1 MIFTET
7 KLKGCFVID
16 PKIYKDDRGVF
27 FESFKKNEL
36 EKTLG
41 YKIDFVQENQSIS
54 SKGVLRGLH
63 FQKGEAA
70 QAKLVRITKGKV
82 IDVVVDIRKASP
94 TYGEHLKIE
103 LSAKSKRAIFIP
115 KGMAHGFLAL
125 TKKVVL
131 SYKCDNYYAPEEE
144 SGIIYNDSNLNID
157 WGFSNSNLL
166 LSKKDIALPNF
177 SAL

>member
-70 QAKLVRITKGKV
+70 QAKLVRVAKGKAL
-82 IDVVVDIRKASP
+82 DVVVDLRKDST
-94 TYGEHLKIE
+94 TYGQHLKIE
-103 LSAKSKRAIFIP
+103 LSAENKKTIFIP

-125 TKKVVL
+125 TKKVIL
-131 SYKCDNYYAPEEE
+131 TYKCDNYYAPEKE

-157 WGFSNSNLL
+157 WGIKNKNFI
-166 LSKKDIALPNF
+166 LSEKDMALPKF
-177 SAL
+177 STV

>member
-54 SKGVLRGLH
+54 RKGVLRGLH

-103 LSAKSKRAIFIP
+103 LSAENKKTIFIP

-125 TKKVVL
+125 EEVVL
-131 SYKCDNYYAPEEE
+131 VYKCDNYYAPKEE
-144 SGIIYNDSNLNID
+144 SGIIYNDIDLNID
-157 WGFSNSNLL
+157 WGFNNSNLL
-166 LSKKDIALPNF
+166 LSKKDLALPNF
-177 SAL
+177 SEL

>member
-1 MIFTET
+1 MNFIDT
-7 KLKGCFVID
+7 KLKGCFVLELEV
-16 PKIYKDDRGVF
+16 YKDDRGVF

-41 YKIDFVQENQSIS
+41 YKIEFVQENQSIS
-54 SKGVLRGLH
+54 RKGVLRGLH

-70 QAKLVRITKGKV
+70 QAKLVRVAKGKAL
-82 IDVVVDIRKASP
+82 DVVVDLRKDST
-94 TYGEHLKIE
+94 TYGQHLKIE
-103 LSAKSKRAIFIP
+103 LSAKSKKAIFIP

-131 SYKCDNYYAPEEE
+131 SYKCDNYYAPEKE

-157 WGFSNSNLL
+157 WGIKNKNFI
-166 LSKKDIALPNF
+166 LSEKDMALPKF
-177 SAL
+177 STV